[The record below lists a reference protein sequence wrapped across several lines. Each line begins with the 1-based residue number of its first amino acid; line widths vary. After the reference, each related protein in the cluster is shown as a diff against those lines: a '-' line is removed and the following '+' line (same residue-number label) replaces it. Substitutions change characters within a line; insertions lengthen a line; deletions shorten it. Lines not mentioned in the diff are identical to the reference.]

1 MRSLIT
7 AVSLAVA
14 FFIAQPAKAQYS
26 GNDDTIKVQEP
37 TVENPRKSANIST
50 KKTPISS
57 ENKSP
62 LQNDNG
68 SQTSVNSNLSSIDKH
83 PLRPF
88 QKEAMTFYWDRN
100 SNVLVNI
107 ISKGLKENLEPSF
120 GSMGNSI
127 VSKKP
132 QSIGYQY
139 HFRDR
144 WTMGLVYSWAQVK
157 TDTLL
162 YPDFDI
168 LNNYS
173 YFQYVVNLNAFMGTI
188 NYAWYLKTKPKST
201 IAISSGIA
209 LGNSR
214 IDYETRRMS
223 YDTGTAYIP
232 AFNGGINASGI
243 QITLI
248 SIKQSFKG
256 LRNFGYQ
263 ASLGGGVNS
272 IGFSWGINYTL

>member
-68 SQTSVNSNLSSIDKH
+68 SQTSVNSNLTSIDKH

-132 QSIGYQY
+132 QSLGYQY

-162 YPDFDI
+162 YPDFEI

-272 IGFSWGINYTL
+272 IGLSVGINYTL

>member
-68 SQTSVNSNLSSIDKH
+68 SQTSVNSNLTSIDKH

-132 QSIGYQY
+132 QSLGYQY

-173 YFQYVVNLNAFMGTI
+173 YFQYVVNMNAFMGTI

-248 SIKQSFKG
+248 PIKQSSKG

>member
-57 ENKSP
+57 ENKS
-62 LQNDNG
+62 NDNG
-68 SQTSVNSNLSSIDKH
+68 SQTSVNRNLTSIDKH

-132 QSIGYQY
+132 QSLGYQY

-168 LNNYS
+168 PGNYS
-173 YFQYVVNLNAFMGTI
+173 YFQYVVNMNAFMGTI

-272 IGFSWGINYTL
+272 IGLSVGINYTL

>member
-7 AVSLAVA
+7 AVSLSVA

-68 SQTSVNSNLSSIDKH
+68 SQTSVNSNLTSIDKH

-107 ISKGLKENLEPSF
+107 IGKALKDNLEPTF
-120 GSMGNSI
+120 GTMGKSI

-132 QSIGYQY
+132 QSLGYQY

-144 WTMGLVYSWAQVK
+144 WTMGLVYAWTQVK
-157 TDTLL
+157 TDTLQ
-162 YPDFDI
+162 YPDFDRPG
-168 LNNYS
+168 NYS
-173 YFQYVVNLNAFMGTI
+173 TFQYVINFNAFLGTI
-188 NYAWYLKTKPKST
+188 NYAWYLKTTPKST
-201 IAISSGIA
+201 MAISSGIA

-214 IDYETRRMS
+214 LDYQTQRMKS
-223 YDTGTAYIP
+223 DTGTAYIP
-232 AFNGGINASGI
+232 AFNGAINAQGI
-243 QITLI
+243 QVTLI
-248 SIKQSFKG
+248 SIKQSFKD

-272 IGFSWGINYTL
+272 IGLSVGINYTL

>member
-26 GNDDTIKVQEP
+26 GNDDTIKVQET

-68 SQTSVNSNLSSIDKH
+68 SQTSVNSNLTSINKH

-132 QSIGYQY
+132 QSLGYQY

-168 LNNYS
+168 INNYS

>member
-1 MRSLIT
+1 M
-7 AVSLAVA
+7 
-14 FFIAQPAKAQYS
+14 
-26 GNDDTIKVQEP
+26 N
-37 TVENPRKSANIST
+37 RKLT
-50 KKTPISS
+50 
-57 ENKSP
+57 
-62 LQNDNG
+62 
-68 SQTSVNSNLSSIDKH
+68 SIDKH

-132 QSIGYQY
+132 QSLGYQY

-144 WTMGLVYSWAQVK
+144 WTMGLVYAWAQVK

-168 LNNYS
+168 PGNYS
-173 YFQYVVNLNAFMGTI
+173 YFQYVVNMNAFMGTI
-188 NYAWYLKTKPKST
+188 HYAWYLKTKPKST

-214 IDYETRRMS
+214 IDYETQRMS

>member
-68 SQTSVNSNLSSIDKH
+68 SQTSVNSNLTSINKH

-132 QSIGYQY
+132 QSLGYQY

-173 YFQYVVNLNAFMGTI
+173 YFQYVVNMNAFMGTI

>member
-68 SQTSVNSNLSSIDKH
+68 SQTSVNSNLTSIDKH

-132 QSIGYQY
+132 QSLGYQY

-168 LNNYS
+168 INNYS
-173 YFQYVVNLNAFMGTI
+173 YFQYVVNMNAFMGTI

-256 LRNFGYQ
+256 LRNIGYQ

-272 IGFSWGINYTL
+272 IGLSVGINYTL

>member
-14 FFIAQPAKAQYS
+14 FFITQPAKAQYS

-57 ENKSP
+57 ENKSS

-68 SQTSVNSNLSSIDKH
+68 SQTSVNRKLTSIDKH

-173 YFQYVVNLNAFMGTI
+173 YFQYVVNMNAFMGTI
-188 NYAWYLKTKPKST
+188 NYAWYLKTKSKST

-272 IGFSWGINYTL
+272 IGLSVGINYTL

>member
-37 TVENPRKSANIST
+37 VV
-50 KKTPISS
+50 
-57 ENKSP
+57 
-62 LQNDNG
+62 
-68 SQTSVNSNLSSIDKH
+68 SVNSNLTSIDKH

-132 QSIGYQY
+132 QSLGYQY

-173 YFQYVVNLNAFMGTI
+173 YFQYVVNMNAFMGTI

-256 LRNFGYQ
+256 LRNIGYQ

-272 IGFSWGINYTL
+272 IGLSVGINYTL

>member
-14 FFIAQPAKAQYS
+14 FFITQPATAQYS

-68 SQTSVNSNLSSIDKH
+68 SQTSVNSNLTSIDKH

-173 YFQYVVNLNAFMGTI
+173 YFQYVVNMNAFMGTI

>member
-14 FFIAQPAKAQYS
+14 FFITQPAKAQYS

-37 TVENPRKSANIST
+37 VV
-50 KKTPISS
+50 
-57 ENKSP
+57 
-62 LQNDNG
+62 
-68 SQTSVNSNLSSIDKH
+68 SVNRKLNSIDKH

-162 YPDFDI
+162 YPDFEI
-168 LNNYS
+168 LGNYS

-214 IDYETRRMS
+214 IDYETQRMS

-272 IGFSWGINYTL
+272 IGLSVGINYTL

>member
-14 FFIAQPAKAQYS
+14 FFIAQPTHAQYS

-57 ENKSP
+57 ENKS
-62 LQNDNG
+62 NDNG
-68 SQTSVNSNLSSIDKH
+68 SQTSVNRNLTSIDKH

-132 QSIGYQY
+132 QSLGYQY

-168 LNNYS
+168 PGNYS
-173 YFQYVVNLNAFMGTI
+173 YFQYVVNMNAFMGTI

-256 LRNFGYQ
+256 LRNIGYQ

-272 IGFSWGINYTL
+272 IGLSVGINYTL

>member
-14 FFIAQPAKAQYS
+14 FFIAQPATAQYS

-37 TVENPRKSANIST
+37 VV
-50 KKTPISS
+50 
-57 ENKSP
+57 
-62 LQNDNG
+62 
-68 SQTSVNSNLSSIDKH
+68 SVNRKLNSIDKH

-132 QSIGYQY
+132 QSLGYQY

-144 WTMGLVYSWAQVK
+144 WTMGLVYSGAQVK

-168 LNNYS
+168 INNYS
-173 YFQYVVNLNAFMGTI
+173 YFQYVVNMNAFMGTI

-232 AFNGGINASGI
+232 AFNGGINATGI

>member
-14 FFIAQPAKAQYS
+14 FFIAQPATAQYS

-37 TVENPRKSANIST
+37 TVENPRKSAKIST

-68 SQTSVNSNLSSIDKH
+68 NMTSVNTNLTSIDKH
-83 PLRPF
+83 PLHPF

-100 SNVLVNI
+100 SKVLVNI
-107 ISKGLKENLEPSF
+107 IAKGLKENLEPSF

-132 QSIGYQY
+132 QSLGYQY

-168 LNNYS
+168 INNYS
-173 YFQYVVNLNAFMGTI
+173 YFQYVVNMNAFMGTI

-272 IGFSWGINYTL
+272 IGLSVGINYTL

>member
-14 FFIAQPAKAQYS
+14 FFIAQPATAQYS

-37 TVENPRKSANIST
+37 VV
-50 KKTPISS
+50 
-57 ENKSP
+57 
-62 LQNDNG
+62 
-68 SQTSVNSNLSSIDKH
+68 SVNRNLTSIDKH

-173 YFQYVVNLNAFMGTI
+173 YFQYVVNMNAFMGTI

-272 IGFSWGINYTL
+272 IGLCVGINYTL

>member
-1 MRSLIT
+1 MRRLIT

-14 FFIAQPAKAQYS
+14 FFIAQPATAQYS
-26 GNDDTIKVQEP
+26 GNDDTIKIQEP
-37 TVENPRKSANIST
+37 TVEKPRKSANIST

-57 ENKSP
+57 ENKS
-62 LQNDNG
+62 NDNG
-68 SQTSVNSNLSSIDKH
+68 SQTSVNRKLNSIDKH

-100 SNVLVNI
+100 SNVLVDI

-173 YFQYVVNLNAFMGTI
+173 YFQYVVNMNAFMGTI

-214 IDYETRRMS
+214 IDYETQRMS

-272 IGFSWGINYTL
+272 IGLSVGINYTL

>member
-1 MRSLIT
+1 MRSFIT

-14 FFIAQPAKAQYS
+14 FFIAQPTQAQYS

-37 TVENPRKSANIST
+37 LV
-50 KKTPISS
+50 
-57 ENKSP
+57 
-62 LQNDNG
+62 
-68 SQTSVNSNLSSIDKH
+68 SVNSNLTSIDKH
-83 PLRPF
+83 PLHPF

-107 ISKGLKENLEPSF
+107 IGKALKDNLEPTF
-120 GSMGNSI
+120 GTMGNSI

-132 QSIGYQY
+132 QSLGYQY

-144 WTMGLVYSWAQVK
+144 WTMGLVYAWTQVK
-157 TDTLL
+157 TDTLQ

-168 LNNYS
+168 PGNYS
-173 YFQYVVNLNAFMGTI
+173 TFQYVINFNAFLGTI
-188 NYAWYLKTKPKST
+188 NYAWYLKTTPKST
-201 IAISSGIA
+201 MAISSGIA

-214 IDYETRRMS
+214 LDYQTQRMKS
-223 YDTGTAYIP
+223 DTGTAYIP
-232 AFNGGINASGI
+232 AFNGGINAQGI
-243 QITLI
+243 QVTLI

-256 LRNFGYQ
+256 LRNIGYQ

-272 IGFSWGINYTL
+272 IGLSVGINYTL

>member
-57 ENKSP
+57 ENKS
-62 LQNDNG
+62 NDNG
-68 SQTSVNSNLSSIDKH
+68 SQTSVNRNLTSIDKH

-100 SNVLVNI
+100 SNVLVDI

-132 QSIGYQY
+132 QSLGYQY

-168 LNNYS
+168 PGNYS
-173 YFQYVVNLNAFMGTI
+173 YFQYVVNMNAFMGTI
-188 NYAWYLKTKPKST
+188 NFAWYLKTKPKST

-214 IDYETRRMS
+214 IDYETQRMS

>member
-14 FFIAQPAKAQYS
+14 FFIAQPTQAQYS
-26 GNDDTIKVQEP
+26 GNDDTMKVQEP
-37 TVENPRKSANIST
+37 VVS
-50 KKTPISS
+50 
-57 ENKSP
+57 
-62 LQNDNG
+62 L
-68 SQTSVNSNLSSIDKH
+68 NSNLTSIDKN
-83 PLRPF
+83 PLHPF

-100 SNVLVNI
+100 SKVLVNI
-107 ISKGLKENLEPSF
+107 IAKGLKDNLEPSF

-132 QSIGYQY
+132 QSLGYQY

-144 WTMGLVYSWAQVK
+144 WTMGLVYAWAQVK

-168 LNNYS
+168 PGNYS
-173 YFQYVVNLNAFMGTI
+173 YFQYVVNMNAFMGTI

-201 IAISSGIA
+201 MAISSGIA

-214 IDYETRRMS
+214 IDYETQRMS

-232 AFNGGINASGI
+232 AFNGGINATGI

-256 LRNFGYQ
+256 LRNIGYQ

-272 IGFSWGINYTL
+272 IGFSFGLNYTL

>member
-14 FFIAQPAKAQYS
+14 FFIAQPAHAQYS
-26 GNDDTIKVQEP
+26 GNDDTIKVQGP
-37 TVENPRKSANIST
+37 TVEKPRKSANTST

-57 ENKSP
+57 DNKS
-62 LQNDNG
+62 NDNG
-68 SQTSVNSNLSSIDKH
+68 SQTSVNRNLTSIDKH

-100 SNVLVNI
+100 SKVLVNI

-132 QSIGYQY
+132 QSLGYQY

-168 LNNYS
+168 PGNYS
-173 YFQYVVNLNAFMGTI
+173 YFQYVVNMNAFMGTI

-263 ASLGGGVNS
+263 ASLGVGVNS
-272 IGFSWGINYTL
+272 IGLSVGINYTL

>member
-1 MRSLIT
+1 MRSIISTLTIAT
-7 AVSLAVA
+7 ALLVSQ
-14 FFIAQPAKAQYS
+14 IAQAQYA
-26 GNDDTIKVQEP
+26 GNDDTSKISETPNSAPPVK
-37 TVENPRKSANIST
+37 NSASNNARKAKPQNNNATQIGQASDAGLNSST
-50 KKTPISS
+50 KH
-57 ENKSP
+57 
-62 LQNDNG
+62 
-68 SQTSVNSNLSSIDKH
+68 IDKH

-132 QSIGYQY
+132 QSLGYQY

-173 YFQYVVNLNAFMGTI
+173 YFQYVVNMNAFMGTI

-272 IGFSWGINYTL
+272 IGLSVGINYTL

>member
-14 FFIAQPAKAQYS
+14 FFITQPAKAQYS

-57 ENKSP
+57 ENKSS

-68 SQTSVNSNLSSIDKH
+68 SQTSVNSNLTSIDKH

-173 YFQYVVNLNAFMGTI
+173 YFQYVVNMNAFMGTI

-201 IAISSGIA
+201 IAISSGMA

>member
-1 MRSLIT
+1 MRSFIT

-14 FFIAQPAKAQYS
+14 FFIPQPTQAQYS
-26 GNDDTIKVQEP
+26 GNDDTINVQEP
-37 TVENPRKSANIST
+37 TVEKPRKSVNTST
-50 KKTPISS
+50 KTTPIST
-57 ENKSP
+57 ENKS
-62 LQNDNG
+62 QRENENG
-68 SQTSVNSNLSSIDKH
+68 NQISVNSNLSSLDKH
-83 PLRPF
+83 PLHPF

-107 ISKGLKENLEPSF
+107 IGKALKDNLEPTF
-120 GSMGNSI
+120 GTMGNSI

-132 QSIGYQY
+132 QSLGYQY

-144 WTMGLVYSWAQVK
+144 WTMGLVYAWTQVK
-157 TDTLL
+157 TDTLQ
-162 YPDFDI
+162 YPDFDRPG
-168 LNNYS
+168 NYS
-173 YFQYVVNLNAFMGTI
+173 TFQYVINFNAFLGTI

-201 IAISSGIA
+201 MAISSGIA

-214 IDYETRRMS
+214 IDYQTQRMS

-232 AFNGGINASGI
+232 AFNGGINAQGI
-243 QITLI
+243 QVTLI

-256 LRNFGYQ
+256 LRNIGYQ

-272 IGFSWGINYTL
+272 IGLSVGINYTL

>member
-68 SQTSVNSNLSSIDKH
+68 SQTSVNSNLTSIDKH

-173 YFQYVVNLNAFMGTI
+173 YFQYVVNMNAFMGTI

>member
-57 ENKSP
+57 ENKS
-62 LQNDNG
+62 NDNG
-68 SQTSVNSNLSSIDKH
+68 SQTSVNRNLTSIDKH

-132 QSIGYQY
+132 QSLGYQY

-168 LNNYS
+168 PGNYS
-173 YFQYVVNLNAFMGTI
+173 YFQYVVNMNAFMGTI

-256 LRNFGYQ
+256 LRNIGYQ

-272 IGFSWGINYTL
+272 IGLSVGINYTL

>member
-14 FFIAQPAKAQYS
+14 FFITQPAKAQYS

-37 TVENPRKSANIST
+37 VV
-50 KKTPISS
+50 
-57 ENKSP
+57 
-62 LQNDNG
+62 
-68 SQTSVNSNLSSIDKH
+68 SVNRKLNSIDKH

-107 ISKGLKENLEPSF
+107 IGKALKDNLEPTF
-120 GSMGNSI
+120 GTMGKSI

-132 QSIGYQY
+132 QSLGYQY

-144 WTMGLVYSWAQVK
+144 WTMGLVYAWTQVK
-157 TDTLL
+157 TDTLQ
-162 YPDFDI
+162 YPDFDRPG
-168 LNNYS
+168 NYS
-173 YFQYVVNLNAFMGTI
+173 TFQYVINFNAFLGTI
-188 NYAWYLKTKPKST
+188 NYAWYLKTTPKST
-201 IAISSGIA
+201 MAISSGIA

-214 IDYETRRMS
+214 LDYQTQRMKS
-223 YDTGTAYIP
+223 DTGTAYIP

-272 IGFSWGINYTL
+272 IGLSVGINYTL

>member
-7 AVSLAVA
+7 AVSLSVA
-14 FFIAQPAKAQYS
+14 FFIAQPATAQYS

-68 SQTSVNSNLSSIDKH
+68 SQTSVNSNLTSIDKH

-173 YFQYVVNLNAFMGTI
+173 YFQYVVNMNAFMGTI